1 MAVFS
6 EDYEKMWEEMRK
18 KEIEPDVVSY
28 NTIIGGVEKGE
39 EFFREMGLVGIDYW
53 CNCFNLW
60 TSAVLVYK
68 DMFRNDFRPDASM
81 LDMVVRLLCDKGRVK
96 EGLE

>member
-39 EFFREMGLVGIDYW
+39 EFFREMGLVGIDY
-53 CNCFNLW
+53 
-60 TSAVLVYK
+60 
-68 DMFRNDFRPDASM
+68 
-81 LDMVVRLLCDKGRVK
+81 
-96 EGLE
+96 